1 MKNLLL
7 TLTAISI
14 ILFANQMVYS
24 QPTVEVYATGLLNP
38 LGIEIDAAG
47 NLWVGEQGTGS
58 GSTAKVSMVTPDG
71 QVHVF
76 IADLP
81 SSAPAF
87 EPIGATDVYFDIDG
101 KLIIVT
107 GQNTSGDTLAAR
119 LLKVDTTGFV
129 PGGTPFNRSNIESI
143 INLNTLLS
151 NGNPYKVTAGFEND
165 LFVVDAYYNKVV
177 RWHRSDGSLTVF
189 STFAPIGQ
197 SEAVPT
203 CIAYNDTNFFV
214 GNLVGLPV
222 PIGAAKVYTVDLA
235 GNNSVYQDGLTAI
248 VDVAINPIDHSL
260 YALQHAEFGPPW
272 LNNKGRLFRIQNG
285 VVDTL
290 ISGMPRPSGMVFNP
304 NGDLFITTLQDDNI
318 IKVSNLPVGVE
329 DENNFVADDFSLEQ
343 NYPNPFN
350 PSTSIQYRVSSIS
363 NVSLKVYDVLG
374 REIATLVNEE
384 KPVGSYEVNFDA
396 SGLSSGI
403 YFYKLTAGNSSTGSG
418 QVFTE
423 TKKMLLMK

>member
-1 MKNLLL
+1 MKNFFL
-7 TLTAISI
+7 TFASISI
-14 ILFANQMVYS
+14 MLLMSSNLFS

-38 LGIEIDAAG
+38 IGIEIDAAG

-58 GSTAKVSMVTPDG
+58 GSTASVSMVTTDG
-71 QVHVF
+71 QVHKFMV
-76 IADLP
+76 DLP

-107 GQNTSGDTLAAR
+107 AQTTTGDTLAAR
-119 LLKVDTTGFV
+119 LLKVDTTGYV
-129 PGGTPFNRSNIESI
+129 PGQTPLNRSNIESI

-177 RWHRSDGSLTVF
+177 RWHRSDGSLSVF
-189 STFAPIGQ
+189 SSFAPIGQ

-222 PIGAAKVYTVDLA
+222 PIGAARIYTVDLA
-235 GNNSVYQDGLTAI
+235 GNNSIYQGGLTAI

-272 LNNKGRLFRIQNG
+272 LNNKGRLFRIHNG
-285 VVDTL
+285 ILDTL
-290 ISGMPRPSGMVFNP
+290 ISGMQRPSGMVFNS
-304 NGDLFITTLQDDNI
+304 NGDLFITSIQADNI
-318 IKVSNLPVGVE
+318 LKVSNLPTAVE
-329 DENNFVADDFSLEQ
+329 DEGNSVVNNFSLEQ

-350 PSTSIQYRVSSIS
+350 PSTSIKYRLSGIS
-363 NVSLKVYDVLG
+363 KVSLKVYDVLG
-374 REIATLVNEE
+374 KEVATLVNEE
-384 KPVGSYEVNFDA
+384 KPAGSYEVNFNA
-396 SGLSSGI
+396 AGLSSGI
-403 YFYKLTAGNSSTGSG
+403 YFYKLQAGTL
-418 QVFTE
+418 VE
-423 TKKMLLMK
+423 TKKMILMK

>member
-7 TLTAISI
+7 TLAAMVI
-14 ILFANQMVYS
+14 IIIANQKVFS
-24 QPTVEVYATGLLNP
+24 QPTVEVYATGFVNP
-38 LGIEIDAAG
+38 IGLEIDGAG

-58 GSTAKVSMVTPDG
+58 GNTASVSMVTTDRLIHKFM
-71 QVHVF
+71 V
-76 IADLP
+76 DLP

-87 EPIGATDVYFDIDG
+87 EPIGVTDVYFDIDG

-107 GQNTSGDTLAAR
+107 AQNTSGDTLAAR

-129 PGGTPFNRSNIESI
+129 PGQTPLNRSNIESI
-143 INLNTLLS
+143 INLNTLLN

-177 RWHRSDGSLTVF
+177 RWHRSDGSLSVF
-189 STFAPIGQ
+189 SSFAPIGQ

-222 PIGAAKVYTVDLA
+222 PTGAARIYTVDLA
-235 GNNSVYQDGLTAI
+235 GNNSVYQGGLTAI

-290 ISGMPRPSGMVFNP
+290 ISGMQRPSGMVFNP
-304 NGDLFITTLQDDNI
+304 NGDLFITSIQADNI
-318 IKVSNLPVGVE
+318 LKVSNLPTAVE
-329 DENNFVADDFSLEQ
+329 DEVNSVVDNFTLEQ

-350 PSTSIQYRVSSIS
+350 PSTSIRYQVSSSS
-363 NVSLKVYDVLG
+363 NISLKVYDILG
-374 REIATLVNEE
+374 KEIATLINEE
-384 KPVGSYEVNFDA
+384 KPAGNYEVNFNA
-396 SGLSSGI
+396 AGLSSGV
-403 YFYKLTAGNSSTGSG
+403 YFYKLHAGSL
-418 QVFTE
+418 VE
-423 TKKMLLMK
+423 TKKMILMK